1 MIYMPE
7 RVTKEERVISMTI
20 EKAKEVKE
28 ILHQSLTD
36 NNRLPSEDKNEAVKV
51 KRPKAKEEENVPES
65 QKEGTN
71 VGYGQAGD
79 TYEF

>member
-1 MIYMPE
+1 MPE

-36 NNRLPSEDKNEAVKV
+36 NNRLPSEDKNEAVKL

>member
-1 MIYMPE
+1 MYMPE
-7 RVTKEERVISMTI
+7 RVTKKERVISMTI

-36 NNRLPSEDKNEAVKV
+36 NNRLPSEDKNEAVKL

>member
-1 MIYMPE
+1 MPE

-28 ILHQSLTD
+28 ILHQSLAD
-36 NNRLPSEDKNEAVKV
+36 NNRLPSEDKNEAVKL

>member
-1 MIYMPE
+1 MPE
-7 RVTKEERVISMTI
+7 RVTKKERVISMTI

-28 ILHQSLTD
+28 MLYQSMGD
-36 NNRLPSEDKNEAVKV
+36 NNRNPAEDESEAVKV
-51 KRPKAKEEENVPES
+51 KRPKATKEENVPKS

-79 TYEF
+79 TYDF

>member
-1 MIYMPE
+1 MMYMPE
-7 RVTKEERVISMTI
+7 RVTKKERVISMTI

-36 NNRLPSEDKNEAVKV
+36 NNRLPSEDKNEAVKL